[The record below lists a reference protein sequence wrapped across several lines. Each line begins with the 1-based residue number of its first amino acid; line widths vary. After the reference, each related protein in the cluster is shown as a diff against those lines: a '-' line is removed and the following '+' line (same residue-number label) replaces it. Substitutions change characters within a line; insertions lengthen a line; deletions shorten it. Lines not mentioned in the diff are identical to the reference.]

1 MPVVTPAAPAAP
13 AAAKPA
19 TAPGEKKHLD
29 WSRCLKKP
37 AEPAQKAPAQPAPRL
52 VLEVKHVQKEVRG
65 PRVAPAPPD
74 AAPQSAL
81 PSGFHLPAEPRPS
94 FEAPLFSPARHA
106 APAAP
111 AMPAMPA
118 TVGLDVLAYPQA
130 MPATVGLS
138 ALAHPQAMSAPEQSA
153 APAEQS
159 SQLAEPAAMQPAEQP
174 SMPTVEPTAAPKYP
188 QKAFTS
194 SLDAFGNPSPSV
206 LFGSSVEE
214 AKASSGSASR
224 ASRLGLN
231 RTAPAPAQ
239 PMQPAMGYFPDT
251 SFYTFAPFSSMY
263 SDYSALGTAPGMQ
276 PAPQAQTEEASS
288 TQAPS
293 EPGYAAETSGNYMS
307 YQVGVE
313 EGREEQLPYGM
324 NSYYPYLYKWESRAG
339 LMRSMPTSEYDY
351 NAYGSFGGYSNFVA
365 YNNYGQAQMPQ
376 GQTKENKSMPSQQ

>member
-1 MPVVTPAAPAAP
+1 MPVVTPAAP

-52 VLEVKHVQKEVRG
+52 VLEVKHVQKEARAL
-65 PRVAPAPPD
+65 RVAPAPPD

-118 TVGLDVLAYPQA
+118 TVGLDVLAHPQA
-130 MPATVGLS
+130 MPTTVGLDV
-138 ALAHPQAMSAPEQSA
+138 LAHPQAMSAPEQSA

-174 SMPTVEPTAAPKYP
+174 SMPAVEPTAAPKYP

-276 PAPQAQTEEASS
+276 SAPQAQTEEASS

>member
-1 MPVVTPAAPAAP
+1 MPVVTPAAP

-52 VLEVKHVQKEVRG
+52 VLEVKHVQKEARA

-118 TVGLDVLAYPQA
+118 MPVTVGLDV
-130 MPATVGLS
+130 
-138 ALAHPQAMSAPEQSA
+138 LAHPQAMSAPEQSA

-174 SMPTVEPTAAPKYP
+174 SMPAVEPTAAPKYP

-214 AKASSGSASR
+214 AKASSGSTSR

-276 PAPQAQTEEASS
+276 PAPQAQTEEANS

>member
-1 MPVVTPAAPAAP
+1 
-13 AAAKPA
+13 
-19 TAPGEKKHLD
+19 
-29 WSRCLKKP
+29 
-37 AEPAQKAPAQPAPRL
+37 
-52 VLEVKHVQKEVRG
+52 
-65 PRVAPAPPD
+65 
-74 AAPQSAL
+74 
-81 PSGFHLPAEPRPS
+81 
-94 FEAPLFSPARHA
+94 
-106 APAAP
+106 
-111 AMPAMPA
+111 
-118 TVGLDVLAYPQA
+118 
-130 MPATVGLS
+130 
-138 ALAHPQAMSAPEQSA
+138 MSAPEQSA

-174 SMPTVEPTAAPKYP
+174 SMPAVEPTAAPKYP

-214 AKASSGSASR
+214 AKASS
-224 ASRLGLN
+224 LN
-231 RTAPAPAQ
+231 RAAPAPAQ

-276 PAPQAQTEEASS
+276 SAPQAQTEEASS

-307 YQVGVE
+307 YQ
-313 EGREEQLPYGM
+313 LPYGM
-324 NSYYPYLYKWESRAG
+324 NSYYPYLYN
-339 LMRSMPTSEYDY
+339 MPTSEYDY